1 MALYPPQIGTEQ
13 SLYTVGSE
21 EWRKSKV
28 IGYKDSRGNDAE
40 VGALVRAFCLPRVR
54 DKRLQ
59 ILIHT
64 RISGQ
69 PGTYDELTSIVRPL

>member
-54 DKRLQ
+54 NEIADTDFHSRLFAYF
-59 ILIHT
+59 
-64 RISGQ
+64 RIAWN
-69 PGTYDELTSIVRPL
+69 LR